1 MQPAVG
7 APHYWLVSR
16 RRAFHLQ
23 RMNWLSLPRVWLLLA
38 CLLMLNAA
46 AAERHRATRLG
57 QPGTR
62 FAPPLHHPQDLRN
75 RFAEPLLRPDFIE
88 ILRQWGWE
96 GDPEDLFRAA
106 ATAEITAV
114 QIPVGGVMPFM
125 SARRNGRPVALR
137 NVEWAGREP
146 IPAYAFT
153 FTSNGRRWRCVTPRP
168 CTNFFLEDLG
178 PEPRHA
184 LVLDC
189 RVPEQV
195 PVGHPVEVCFTVRN
209 AGNQPESGLEVTLAL
224 PPGVT
229 VTNLTADAVLADG
242 RIRWPL
248 DTLRPEASAEVCA
261 VLVTTEPGRLT
272 LAASAFGA
280 KTPPAETSCLSL
292 VLGVPAI
299 LVELVDEADPVEVG
313 GEVVYL
319 IDVTNQGSAPL
330 HGLRLTAAVPATQ
343 EFLSG
348 AGASEVTAS
357 EGLLTTAPLPELAPQ
372 AVASWRV
379 VMRAAAPG
387 DTRFRIEVK
396 VEDFPRGAIEEVE
409 STQQF

>member
-1 MQPAVG
+1 M
-7 APHYWLVSR
+7 
-16 RRAFHLQ
+16 RAG
-23 RMNWLSLPRVWLLLA
+23 LLLV
-38 CLLMLNAA
+38 CVLTLNVE

-57 QPGTR
+57 QRETR

-106 ATAEITAV
+106 ATAEITEV

-146 IPAYAFT
+146 IQAYAFT

-184 LVLDC
+184 LVLEC
-189 RVPEQV
+189 RVPGQA
-195 PVGHPVEVCFTVRN
+195 PVGHPVEACFTVRN
-209 AGNQPESGLEVTLAL
+209 AGNQPESGLEVALTL

-229 VTNLTADAVLADG
+229 VARLVPDAVVAEG

-248 DTLRPEASAEVCA
+248 DTLPPEAAAEVCA
-261 VLVTTEPGRLT
+261 VLVAAEPGRLP

-280 KTPPAETSCLSL
+280 KAPPVETSCLSL
-292 VLGVPAI
+292 VLGVPAV

-330 HGLRLTAAVPATQ
+330 RGLRITAAVPGTQ
-343 EFLSG
+343 EFVSG
-348 AGASEVTAS
+348 TGAAEVS
-357 EGLLTTAPLPELAPQ
+357 VREGVLTTAPLPVLAPQ

-379 VMRAAAPG
+379 VMRAVGAG

-396 VEDFPRGAIEEVE
+396 VDDFPRGAIEEVE

>member
-1 MQPAVG
+1 MQPAV
-7 APHYWLVSR
+7 ATAHYWLVTR
-16 RRAFHLQ
+16 GRVFHFE
-23 RMNWLSLPRVWLLLA
+23 RVNCPPLLRPWLLLA
-38 CLLMLNAA
+38 CLLVTPAG

-57 QPGTR
+57 QPETR

-96 GDPEDLFRAA
+96 GDPDDLFRAA
-106 ATAEITAV
+106 ATAEITEV

-125 SARRNGRPVALR
+125 SARQNRRPVALR

-189 RVPEQV
+189 RVPEQA

-229 VTNLTADAVLADG
+229 VANLAAAAVLADG

-248 DTLRPEASAEVCA
+248 DTLPPDAVAEVCA
-261 VLVTTEPGRLT
+261 VLLTSEPGRLT
-272 LAASAFGA
+272 LAAEAFGA
-280 KTPPAETSCLSL
+280 KAPRAESACLSL
-292 VLGVPAI
+292 ILGVPAI
-299 LVELVDEADPVEVG
+299 LVELVDAADPVEVG

-319 IDVTNQGSAPL
+319 IDITNQGSAPL
-330 HGLRLTAAVPATQ
+330 HGLRVSAAVPATQ
-343 EFLSG
+343 EFLGG
-348 AGASEVTAS
+348 AGAAELTVSDGV
-357 EGLLTTAPLPELAPQ
+357 LTTAPLPVLAPQ

-379 VMRAAAPG
+379 VMRAAAAG
-387 DTRFRIEVK
+387 DTRLRIEAK

-409 STQQF
+409 VEEQF